1 MLSNKNET
9 YNTQTNEIQIISF
22 SENSFSNRLVKA
34 NLFNKNFNEKEK
46 YWINIYT
53 NKNLEAINI
62 AAEKFGISQYY
73 VKEIQEIN
81 SIPKCEIND
90 SSIFFSTFYSKYN
103 EIKHSFEYHDIS
115 FYIGSNFI
123 ITFQDNSY
131 HIFDEIR
138 QHLELNINKI
148 REKDIGYIFYRLF
161 DNTVMKNYSILNEI
175 ESNYDLIE
183 ENIYKQHNKVP
194 IDIQKIKREIYK
206 IKRKILAL
214 ETASTALSNAEHV
227 FFNEKT
233 QYLLDQTQH
242 RILHLNV
249 LFENARNNASDLM
262 NVYMSEMNNRM
273 NNVMKILTAISS
285 IFIPLN
291 FIVGFYGMNFE
302 YNMPLLHSK
311 NGVLLISACM
321 ILLTISIVS
330 IFKKRKWF

>member
-1 MLSNKNET
+1 MLSNKKT
-9 YNTQTNEIQIISF
+9 DLQQPKEIQIISF
-22 SENSFSNRLVKA
+22 TNSTYSNRLVQSD
-34 NLFNKNFNEKEK
+34 LFRKNFNEKEK
-46 YWINIYT
+46 HWINIYT
-53 NKNLEAINI
+53 DKNLDTINAI
-62 AAEKFGISQYY
+62 AELFGISQYY
-73 VKEIQEIN
+73 VNEIADKN

-90 SSIFFSTFYSKYN
+90 SSIFFSTFYSKFN
-103 EIKHSFEYHDIS
+103 ETQHIFEYHDIS
-115 FYIGSNFI
+115 FYIGSNYI

-138 QHLELNINKI
+138 QHLEFNTNKI
-148 REKDIGYIFYRLF
+148 REKDIGYLFYRLF
-161 DNTVMKNYSILNEI
+161 DNTVMKNYSILNKI
-175 ESNYDLIE
+175 ESSYDFIE
-183 ENIYKQHNKVP
+183 EKIYKQQNKVP
-194 IDIQKIKREIYK
+194 NEIQKIKREIYQ

-214 ETASTALSNAEHV
+214 ETASAALSNSEHI

-233 QYLLDQTQH
+233 QYLLEQTQH

-302 YNMPLLHSK
+302 YNMPFLHNK
-311 NGVLLISACM
+311 IGVLFISVFMLILVIA
-321 ILLTISIVS
+321 IVS